1 MEKYFVILEFTRCDA
16 SPQVL
21 HQDCNQDER
30 LAQGHRSSHLEPPLN
45 TNTTP
50 SVNIITHLDSEV
62 PRVGGDV
69 CHAADELVTPGAGS
83 QWLEGHVVAP
93 ADHLEEGGQ
102 VMKAVLPPP
111 LHPQKEID
119 LHRGHRKLVFRGG
132 YS

>member
-1 MEKYFVILEFTRCDA
+1 MRRRRCCIKTA
-16 SPQVL
+16 IKTSVL
-21 HQDCNQDER
+21 LSFSMATGLHI
-30 LAQGHRSSHLEPPLN
+30 SKPPLG

-69 CHAADELVTPGAGS
+69 CHAADELVPSGAGS